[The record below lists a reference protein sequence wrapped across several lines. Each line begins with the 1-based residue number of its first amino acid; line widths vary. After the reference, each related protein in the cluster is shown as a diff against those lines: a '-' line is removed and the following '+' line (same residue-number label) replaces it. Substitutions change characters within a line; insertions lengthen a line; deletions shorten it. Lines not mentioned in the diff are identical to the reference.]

1 MASRPNVFD
10 PIFDEDV
17 TRYAEYGFR
26 ARRARLG
33 YQAGCDRLGI
43 SLWEIEPGS
52 TGILHYHLANEELLV
67 AMSGTLT
74 LRTPAGTRGMREG
87 ELAAF
92 PRGPHGSHAIDNPS
106 DDPIRCLFMSE
117 MRGPDVVVYPEL
129 GIVGVL
135 EEMSSPERGGMAS
148 WLRTEG
154 AIEHHD
160 PEEPDP
166 ARAPAGRPT
175 SANLF
180 EPSLEAGGEQPGYRS
195 RGAGLG
201 SQAGAE
207 RIGASL
213 YELGPGNSICPYH
226 WHAANEELCVVIA
239 GAPTLRTPEGE
250 RELTPGEVVA
260 FQTGEGGAHKIT
272 NHGDRPTRVLMV
284 SEMNAPEIAVQPDSR
299 KVLARQ
305 EAPGVPATGVR
316 ALFRLDDAVD
326 YWEGEVQGKGES

>member
-1 MASRPNVFD
+1 MVSRPNVFD

-43 SLWEIEPGS
+43 SLWEVEPSS
-52 TGILHYHLANEELLV
+52 TGIFHYHLANEELLV
-67 AMSGTLT
+67 AMSGTPT
-74 LRTPAGTRGMREG
+74 LRTAAGTRAMREG
-87 ELAAF
+87 EMAAF
-92 PRGPHGSHAIDNPS
+92 PRGPHGIHATGNGS
-106 DDPIRCLFMSE
+106 GDPIRYLFISE
-117 MRGPDVVVYPEL
+117 MRGPDVVVYPEQ

-135 EEMSSPERGGMAS
+135 EEMSSPERVGMAS
-148 WLRTEG
+148 WLRTDG

-180 EPSLEAGGEQPGYRS
+180 EPSLKAGGDQPGYRS
-195 RGAGLG
+195 RGAELG
-201 SQAGAE
+201 RQAGAE

-213 YELGPGNSICPYH
+213 YELEPGNSICPYH
-226 WHAANEELCVVIA
+226 WHAANEELCVVVA
-239 GAPTLRTPEGE
+239 GAPTLRTPDGE
-250 RELTPGEVVA
+250 RELAPGEVVA
-260 FQTGEGGAHKIT
+260 FPAGETGVHKIT
-272 NHGDRPTRVLMV
+272 NRGDVPTRVLMV
-284 SEMNAPEIAVQPDSR
+284 SEMNAPDIAVQPDSR

-305 EAPGVPATGVR
+305 AAPGVPATGVR
-316 ALFRLDDAVD
+316 AMFRLDDAVD
-326 YWEGEVQGKGES
+326 YWEGELEGRGES